1 MPTRPHPLRRP
12 RAPSP
17 ASALAS
23 RLRRAALAA
32 GLVAA
37 LAAAPAGARDA
48 EHSAE
53 ELAPR
58 HGIAMHGEPELGPDF
73 THFPYAAPDAP
84 TGGRVAM
91 ALQGTFDGLN
101 PTIVLGVAPDLAQ
114 KFVWESLM
122 QRSLDEPFTLY
133 GLVARSV
140 VMPEDRSFAE
150 FALDPRA
157 TFSDGEPL
165 TADDVRVSFE
175 LLREKGK
182 PYFRGNFGKV
192 AVVEVIDDH
201 TIRFDFGDSGDREL
215 PLLVAMMPIF
225 ATHTIDPETFD
236 QTSLVPPIGSG
247 PYAFAQVAPGERIVL
262 RRRDDYWG
270 AELPVMRGMNR
281 PDEIRYEF
289 FRDANTMFEGFKTG
303 VYDLRVEGDAT
314 RWATGYDFPAIRD
327 GRIVK
332 EEVPQRTPQ
341 GMNGFVFNTREDL
354 FADRRVRQA
363 LGHLYD
369 VEWVNRNLL
378 FGLFQRAGSYFDGSD
393 LSARGR
399 PASEAERALLA
410 PYADAVLPEVMDGT
424 WQPPASDG
432 SGRDRGQIRE
442 AMRLLAEAGW
452 RLDGGV
458 MRNVE
463 TGAPMT
469 FEFLAVNRQQE
480 RLALNFADA
489 LKRVGIDMAI
499 RLVDDAQYWRRLA
512 DFDYDMIQW
521 TWPASLSPGNEQ
533 VNRWTSAAA
542 ERSGSLNFAGARE
555 PGIDAMIAAM
565 LAATE
570 RDDFVDAVRAL
581 DRLLISGTYVV
592 PLHIQAN
599 TWLAYDAGLERP
611 DPAPLR
617 GLPIEVWR
625 RSGG

>member
-1 MPTRPHPLRRP
+1 MLLRPLTARLTRTGGLLRAGMLAALLIP
-12 RAPSP
+12 VLALPAAAQDETPAPS
-17 ASALAS
+17 
-23 RLRRAALAA
+23 
-32 GLVAA
+32 
-37 LAAAPAGARDA
+37 
-48 EHSAE
+48 
-53 ELAPR
+53 
-58 HGIAMHGEPELGPDF
+58 HGMSMHGEPELPADF
-73 THFPYAAPDAP
+73 THFPYADPEAPV
-84 TGGRVAM
+84 GGRVAM
-91 ALQGTFDGLN
+91 ALQGTYDGLN

-122 QRSLDEPFTLY
+122 KRSLDEPFSLY

-140 VMPEDRSFAE
+140 TMPEDRSWAQ

-165 TADDVRVSFE
+165 TAEDVRVSFE

-182 PYFRGNFGKV
+182 PYFRGNFAKV
-192 AVVEVIDDH
+192 TEIEIVDDH

-215 PLLVAMMPIF
+215 PLLIAMMPIF

-247 PYAFAQVAPGERIVL
+247 PYEFAAVEPGERVVM
-262 RRRDDYWG
+262 RRRADYWG
-270 AELPVMRGMNR
+270 ADLPVNVGMNL
-281 PDEIRYEF
+281 PEEIRYEF

-303 VYDLRVEGDAT
+303 IYDLRVEGDPT
-314 RWATGYDFPAIRD
+314 RWATGYDFPAMTE

-341 GMNGFVFNTREDL
+341 GMNGFVFNTRKDL

-363 LGHLYD
+363 LGHLFD
-369 VEWVNRNLL
+369 FQWVNENLL
-378 FGLFQRAGSYFDGSD
+378 FGLFQRAGSYFDASD

-410 PYADAVLPEVMDGT
+410 PYADALLPEVMDGT
-424 WQPPASDG
+424 WQPPQSDG
-432 SGRDRGQIRE
+432 SGRDRTLMRE
-442 AMRLLAEAGW
+442 AVRLLGEAGW

-458 MRNVE
+458 MRNAE
-463 TGAPMT
+463 TGAPFA

-480 RLALNFADA
+480 RLALNFADS
-489 LKRVGIDMAI
+489 LKRVGIDMSI

-521 TWPASLSPGNEQ
+521 TWPASPSPGNEQ

-565 LAATE
+565 LAATDRGE
-570 RDDFVDAVRAL
+570 FETAVRAL
-581 DRLLISGTYVV
+581 DRLLISGVYVV
-592 PLHIQAN
+592 PLYIQSN
-599 TWLAYDAGLERP
+599 LWVAYDSALERP

-625 RSGG
+625 RAGD

>member
-1 MPTRPHPLRRP
+1 MPTRLP
-12 RAPSP
+12 RTSP
-17 ASALAS
+17 TSHVPGARALLAG
-23 RLRRAALAA
+23 LRRAGLAA
-32 GLVAA
+32 GLL
-37 LAAAPAGARDA
+37 LAAVAPAAAQQATQA
-48 EHSAE
+48 EAP
-53 ELAPR
+53 APR

-84 TGGRVAM
+84 TGGRVAT

-140 VMPEDRSFAE
+140 VMPEDRSYAE

-165 TADDVRVSFE
+165 TAQDVKVSFE

-182 PYFRGNFGKV
+182 PYFRGNFAKV
-192 AVVEVIDDH
+192 AAIDVIDDH

-215 PLLVAMMPIF
+215 PLLIAMMPIF

-247 PYAFAQVAPGERIVL
+247 AYAFSEVAPGERVVL
-262 RRRDDYWG
+262 ARRDDYWG
-270 AELPVMRGMNR
+270 ADLPVNRGMNK

-303 VYDLRVEGDAT
+303 LYDLRIEGDAT
-314 RWATGYDFPAIRD
+314 RWATGYDFPALQE

-341 GMNGFVFNTREDL
+341 GMNGFVFNTRKDM
-354 FADRRVRQA
+354 FSDRRVREA
-363 LGHLYD
+363 LGMLYD
-369 VEWVNRNLL
+369 FEWVNQNLL

-399 PASEAERALLA
+399 PASAAERALLA
-410 PYADAVLPEVMDGT
+410 PYADAVLPAVMDGT
-424 WQPPASDG
+424 WQPPTSDG
-432 SGRDRGQIRE
+432 SGRDRAQIR
-442 AMRLLAEAGW
+442 AALAILAEAGW
-452 RLDGGV
+452 RVEDGV
-458 MRNVE
+458 MRNVD
-463 TGAPMT
+463 TGMPMA

-480 RLALNFADA
+480 RIALNYADA
-489 LKRVGIDMAI
+489 LRRVGVEMTI

-521 TWPASLSPGNEQ
+521 AWPASLSPGNEQ

-565 LAATE
+565 LAATD

-581 DRLLISGTYVV
+581 DRLLVSGTYVV
-592 PLHIQAN
+592 PLHIQGN
-599 TWLAYDAGLERP
+599 TWVAYDAELERP

-625 RSGG
+625 REGG